1 MEGIFRF
8 KHFNVR
14 HDRCALKVGTDG
26 VLLGAWCER
35 CGPSGKYLDACP
47 NIRQGFLPPPA
58 IPLYQP
64 LPSDTKPPVRI
75 LDIGTGSGVIALM
88 LAQRFPE
95 ASAIVGIEPDIPSA
109 AQAAENF
116 AASPWSTRLKA
127 VPTTMQEYD
136 CPDESFDM
144 IVSNP
149 PFFNLSKENPD
160 ERKSAARHTVS
171 LSHDE
176 LIKKSASLLKPDGC
190 FDVIIPTDI
199 GDNFIST
206 AKDYGLHLIRKTAV
220 YTTGKATYPKRLLLS
235 FNKATANQQAEETP
249 IHMSAAH
256 PIVQESSLYIK
267 DSSDKYTAEYLQL
280 THDFYLFA

>member
-26 VLLGAWCER
+26 VLLGAWC
-35 CGPSGKYLDACP
+35 GPVRKHQDIC
-47 NIRQGFLPPPA
+47 QGIL
-58 IPLYQP
+58 P
-64 LPSDTKPPVRI
+64 LPIFMSSSTQQPVRI

-95 ASAIVGIEPDIPSA
+95 AATIIGIEPDIPSA
-109 AQAAENF
+109 GQAAENF
-116 AASPWSTRLKA
+116 ADSPWNGRLKA
-127 VPTTMQEYD
+127 VPSLLQAYN
-136 CPDESFDM
+136 CPSETFDM

-160 ERKSAARHTVS
+160 GRKSAARHTVN
-171 LSHDE
+171 LPHDE

-220 YTTGKATYPKRLLLS
+220 YTTAKATYPKRLLLS
-235 FNKATANQQAEETP
+235 FNKTTANQQAEETP
-249 IHMSAAH
+249 IHMTAAH

-267 DSSDKYTAEYLQL
+267 DSSNKYTTEYLAL